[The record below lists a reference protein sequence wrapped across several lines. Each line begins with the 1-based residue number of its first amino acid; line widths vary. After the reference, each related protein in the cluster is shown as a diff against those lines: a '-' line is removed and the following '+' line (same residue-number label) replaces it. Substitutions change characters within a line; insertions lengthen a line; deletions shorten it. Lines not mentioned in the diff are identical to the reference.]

1 MPLFFQQ
8 QLNAHTQLGVWKIEE
23 PETFFQV
30 PLQRSIT
37 HPHKRLQ
44 HLAGRYL
51 LPYLAPD
58 FPLPLI
64 KIADTRKPYLED
76 EAYHFSLSHC
86 GSFAAAIVSK
96 AKRVGIDIEAVSA
109 KVERIN
115 HKFISAAESNL
126 LSAWKNDTFINS
138 SLSTANAHLS
148 SPFQLPTL
156 LWSCKEAI
164 FKWYSLGEMDFKEH
178 MQAKK
183 ITKTAEG
190 LETDF
195 LFTKNA
201 ALLIK
206 LHSRFF
212 GDLCLSYIAT

>member
-1 MPLFFQQ
+1 MTKL
-8 QLNAHTQLGVWKIEE
+8 AVWKIEE
-23 PETFFQV
+23 EEAFFLEHV
-30 PLQRSIT
+30 PLQRAIT

-51 LPYLAPD
+51 LPYLVPD

-64 KIADTRKPYLED
+64 RIADTRKPYLED

-96 AKRVGIDIEAVSA
+96 ARRVGIDIEAVSP
-109 KVERIN
+109 KVERIS
-115 HKFISAAESNL
+115 HKFISAAENNL
-126 LSAWKNDTFINS
+126 LSEWKGDTFINS
-138 SLSTANAHLS
+138 SLSTSNGHLS
-148 SPFQLPTL
+148 SSFHLPTL

-178 MQAKK
+178 MQAQR

-201 ALLIK
+201 AFFIK
-206 LHSRFF
+206 LHSGFF
-212 GDLCLSYIAT
+212 DDLCLSYIAT